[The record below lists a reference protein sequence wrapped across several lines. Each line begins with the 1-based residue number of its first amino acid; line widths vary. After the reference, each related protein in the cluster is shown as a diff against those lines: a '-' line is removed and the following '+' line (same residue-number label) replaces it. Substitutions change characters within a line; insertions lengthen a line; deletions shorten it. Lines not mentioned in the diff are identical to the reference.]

1 MDDSKHDSLHTRLSL
16 LYRVKDLDD
25 AQSWEEFFRTYERL
39 VRGLARRRGLRDHE
53 ADEVAQEVF
62 KRVARTIRDFEPAP
76 RPGSFRKWLGQLTRW
91 RSEDKLRERQRGPFE
106 SWRPPDDERT
116 PTAERIPAPPDP
128 QMEFEAETRHHMLET
143 LFKRIE
149 SRVSAKHLQIFQLLV
164 LEDTPVARVSKIY
177 AMSAAH
183 IYVIK
188 HRITQLLREELQQL
202 PLEWD
207 GR

>member
-1 MDDSKHDSLHTRLSL
+1 MDEPKQDSLHTRLSL

-25 AQSWEEFFRTYERL
+25 AQSWEEFFCTYERL

-62 KRVARTIRDFEPAP
+62 KRIARTIHNFEPAP

-91 RSEDKLRERQRGPFE
+91 RSDDKLRERRRAPFE
-106 SWRPPDDERT
+106 SWRVDEDRT
-116 PTAERIPAPPDP
+116 PTAERVPAPADP
-128 QMEFEAETRHHMLET
+128 QLEFEAETRHHMLET

-149 SRVSAKHLQIFQLLV
+149 TRVAAKHLQIFQMLV
-164 LEDTPVARVSKIY
+164 LEEAPVARVATIY
-177 AMSAAH
+177 HMSAAH

-188 HRITQLLREELQQL
+188 HRITQLLRAELRQL
-202 PLEWD
+202 PLEWEP
-207 GR
+207 R